1 MGTSSYKKVRVR
13 NVPSLQVNTSTIKI
27 FEYKER
33 LVMSIRIVIDSTS
46 DLTQDIIEK
55 HNIKMVPL
63 TVNFEDGSFLDKVEL
78 SSSDFFEKLSAAE
91 KLPTTTLV
99 SPGAFVEAFSEILA
113 EGDQV
118 LGIFLASELSGTYDS
133 ARMAKEMIA
142 SDNIHIIDSRSVCLG
157 SFALILE
164 AIKLVNENKSIEEIV
179 NELEKLKSKVVAVAA
194 LDTLKY
200 LEKGGRLS
208 KGQAVVGS
216 LLNIKPIIE
225 IKDGKLNVIEKIR
238 GRNKTIKWFDK
249 WIEKNNYNL
258 SDKTVLLFHGNS
270 IEQLKVLRER
280 IEEKYNIKNIIE
292 QEVGPVIGTHSG
304 PGVLGIGFL
313 NK

>member
-1 MGTSSYKKVRVR
+1 MA
-13 NVPSLQVNTSTIKI
+13 
-27 FEYKER
+27 
-33 LVMSIRIVIDSTS
+33 IRIVIDSTS
-46 DLTQDIIEK
+46 DVTNEIIEK
-55 HNIKMVPL
+55 FNLKMVPL
-63 TVNFEDGSFLDKVEL
+63 TVNFEDGSYLDKIEL
-78 SSSDFFEKLSAAE
+78 NSKDFFEKLAKAE

-99 SPGAFVEAFSEILA
+99 SPGAFVETFSEILM
-113 EGDQV
+113 EKDKV

-133 ARMAKEMIA
+133 ARMAKDMIG
-142 SDNIHIIDSRSVCLG
+142 SDDIHIIDTRSVCLG

-164 AIKLVNENKSIEEIV
+164 AIELVQQNKTIEEIV
-179 NELEKLKSKVVAVAA
+179 EELENVKEKIVAVAA

-216 LLNIKPIIE
+216 ILNIKPIIS
-225 IKDGKLNVIEKIR
+225 IKEGKIAVIEKIR
-238 GRNKTIKWFDK
+238 GKNKTVKWFDE
-249 WIEKNNYNL
+249 WIEKSNYDL
-258 SDKTVLLFHGNS
+258 SDKTVLLFHGRS
-270 IEQLKVLRER
+270 YDQLKLLRETIEQ
-280 IEEKYNIKNIIE
+280 KYKIKNIIE

>member
-1 MGTSSYKKVRVR
+1 
-13 NVPSLQVNTSTIKI
+13 
-27 FEYKER
+27 
-33 LVMSIRIVIDSTS
+33 MSIRIVIDSTS
-46 DLTQDIIEK
+46 DVTNDIIEK
-55 HNIKMVPL
+55 YNIKMVPL
-63 TVNFEDGSFLDKVEL
+63 TVNFEKESFLDKIEL
-78 SSSDFFEKLSAAE
+78 NSKDFFEKLAASE

-99 SPGAFVEAFSEILA
+99 SPGAFVEAFSEILM

-118 LGIFLASELSGTYDS
+118 LGLFLASEFSGTYDS
-133 ARMAKEMIA
+133 ARMAKDMIG
-142 SDNIHIIDSRSVCLG
+142 SNDIHIIDTRSVCLG

-164 AIKLVNENKSIEEIV
+164 AIELVQQNKTIEEV
-179 NELEKLKSKVVAVAA
+179 VEELEKLKDNIVAIAA

-216 LLNIKPIIE
+216 LLNIKPIIG
-225 IKDGKLNVIEKIR
+225 IKDGKLSVIEKTR
-238 GRNKTIKWFDK
+238 GKNKTIKWIDE
-249 WIEKNNYNL
+249 WIEKNNYDL

-270 IEQLKVLRER
+270 YEQLKLLRET
-280 IEEKYNIKNIIE
+280 IEDKYKIKNIIE

-304 PGVLGIGFL
+304 PGVLGVGFL